1 MKLPKE
7 LFNAI
12 IIAGGIAIYF
22 FIMEFFGLTNLLYL
36 RILNGLIVFYGVNRT
51 LKSNFEEK
59 KEGYVANL
67 QSAGLTAFL
76 GVILSIVGLVIYIYA
91 KGGDSYVNTLSEDF
105 LFGGKPTAN
114 VYWIGVL
121 FEGLASGVIIVF
133 VAMQLWRSKLSSQ
146 D

>member
-1 MKLPKE
+1 MKIPKE
-7 LFNAI
+7 LINAI
-12 IIAGGIAIYF
+12 IIAAGIAVYF

-51 LKSNFEEK
+51 LKSNFIEK
-59 KEGYVANL
+59 KLGYVSNL
-67 QSAGLTAFL
+67 RSAGLTAFL
-76 GVILSIVGLVIYIYA
+76 GVLFSVVGLLIYIYS
-91 KGGDSYVNTLSEDF
+91 KGGDSYVDTLSEDF

-114 VYWIGVL
+114 VYIIGVL

-133 VAMQLWRSKLSSQ
+133 VAMQLWRSKLSTR